1 MMTTPYQIP
10 ATTHLGEVSLR
21 ISNLERS
28 IQFYTEVVGLQ
39 LLERQD
45 KVATMTA
52 DGKTSLLRLEELT
65 DAVTLPVRSHA
76 GLYHFAILLPDRKSL
91 GLALR
96 NLAASGIEI
105 GQGDHLVSEAF
116 YISDPD
122 QNGIEIYADRP
133 RDTWRRDTD
142 NNYIMASDPV
152 DVQSL
157 FDISENE
164 PWHGLPAGTVIGHVH
179 FHVRS
184 LEESRRFYTGVLGFD
199 VVGNFAGMSALFV
212 SAGGYHHHIGLN
224 IWAGTGAP
232 ANPNQA
238 TGIDYFTIVYAG
250 QEQLQQALEQLRKQ
264 GSTLEELGG
273 QWFTIDPQNI
283 RIRLV
288 TAE

>member
-1 MMTTPYQIP
+1 MTSTYQIP

-28 IQFYTEVVGLQ
+28 IQFYTTIVGLEV
-39 LLERQD
+39 LERSE

-52 DGKTSLLRLEELT
+52 DGVHSLLRLEQLT
-65 DAVTLPVRSHA
+65 DAVTMPVRSTS

-96 NLAASGIEI
+96 NLAESGIEI

-122 QNGIEIYADRP
+122 QNGIEIYADRA
-133 RDTWRRDTD
+133 RDTWKRDPD
-142 NNYIMASDPV
+142 NNYIMSSDPV
-152 DVQSL
+152 DVESL
-157 FDISENE
+157 FALAANE
-164 PWHGLPAGTVIGHVH
+164 PWQGLPAGTVIGHVH

-199 VVGNFAGMSALFV
+199 IVGNFANMSALFV

-224 IWAGTGAP
+224 IWAGNGAP
-232 ANPNQA
+232 VNPDNA
-238 TGIDYFTIVYAG
+238 TGIDYFTIVYSG
-250 QEQLQQALEQLRKQ
+250 IEQLEQAVEQLRQ
-264 GSTLEELGG
+264 SGATLEQQGDS
-273 QWFTIDPQNI
+273 WFTVDPQNI
-283 RIRLV
+283 RILL
-288 TAE
+288 TTTSH

>member
-1 MMTTPYQIP
+1 MTSTYQIP

-28 IQFYTEVVGLQ
+28 IQFYTQIVGLKV
-39 LLERQD
+39 LERSE

-52 DGKTSLLRLEELT
+52 DGVHSLLRLVELT
-65 DAVTLPVRSHA
+65 DAVTMPVRSTS

-96 NLAASGIEI
+96 NLAESGIEI

-122 QNGIEIYADRP
+122 QNGIEIYADRA
-133 RDTWRRDTD
+133 RDTWQRDAD
-142 NNYIMASDPV
+142 NNYIMSSDPV
-152 DVQSL
+152 DVESL
-157 FDISENE
+157 FALAANE
-164 PWHGLPAGTVIGHVH
+164 PWQGLPAGTIIGHVH

-199 VVGNFAGMSALFV
+199 IVGNFANMSALFV

-224 IWAGTGAP
+224 IWAGNGAP
-232 ANPNQA
+232 VNPDNA
-238 TGIDYFTIVYAG
+238 TGIDYFTILYSG
-250 QEQLQQALEQLRKQ
+250 NEQLEQAVEQLRQ
-264 GSTLEELGG
+264 SGATLEQQGG
-273 QWFTIDPQNI
+273 SWFTVDPQNI
-283 RIRLV
+283 RIRL
-288 TAE
+288 TTTSY

>member
-1 MMTTPYQIP
+1 MTSTYQIP
-10 ATTHLGEVSLR
+10 ATAHLGEVSLR

-39 LLERQD
+39 LLERSE

-52 DGKTSLLRLEELT
+52 DGKQSLLRLEQLT
-65 DAVTLPVRSHA
+65 EAVTMPVRSTS

-96 NLAASGIEI
+96 NLAESGIEI

-122 QNGIEIYADRP
+122 QNGIEIYADRA
-133 RDTWRRDTD
+133 RDTWKRDAD

-152 DVQSL
+152 DVESL
-157 FDISENE
+157 FRLAANE
-164 PWHGLPAGTVIGHVH
+164 TWQGLPAGTVIGHVH

-184 LEESRRFYTGVLGFD
+184 LEESRRFYTDVLGFD
-199 VVGNFAGMSALFV
+199 IVGNFANMSALFV

-224 IWAGTGAP
+224 IWAGAGAP
-232 ANPNQA
+232 LNPDHA
-238 TGIDYFTIVYAG
+238 TGIDYFTIIFA
-250 QEQLQQALEQLRKQ
+250 ENPHLQQAIEQLRQ
-264 GSTLEELGG
+264 SGASLE
-273 QWFTIDPQNI
+273 QQDDSWFTVDPQNI
-283 RIRLV
+283 RIHL
-288 TAE
+288 TTTS

>member
-1 MMTTPYQIP
+1 MTSTYQIP

-28 IQFYTEVVGLQ
+28 IQFYTEVVGLK
-39 LLERQD
+39 LLERSD
-45 KVATMTA
+45 KVATLTA
-52 DGKTSLLRLEELT
+52 DGKQSLLRLEQLT
-65 DAVTLPVRSHA
+65 DAVTMPVRSTS

-96 NLAASGIEI
+96 NLAESGIEI

-122 QNGIEIYADRP
+122 QNGIEIYADRA
-133 RDTWRRDTD
+133 RDTWKRDSE
-142 NNYIMASDPV
+142 NNYIMSSDPV
-152 DVQSL
+152 DVDSL
-157 FDISENE
+157 FALAANE
-164 PWHGLPAGTVIGHVH
+164 PWQGLPAGTVIGHVH

-199 VVGNFAGMSALFV
+199 IVGNFANMSALFV

-232 ANPNQA
+232 VNPANA
-238 TGIDYFTIVYAG
+238 TGIDYFTIIYDGKV
-250 QEQLQQALEQLRKQ
+250 QLEQALEQLRQSNTSIEQQ
-264 GSTLEELGG
+264 GKD
-273 QWFTIDPQNI
+273 WFTIDPQNI
-283 RIRLV
+283 RIRL
-288 TAE
+288 TSTN

>member
-1 MMTTPYQIP
+1 MNSTYQIP

-21 ISNLERS
+21 ISNLDRS
-28 IQFYTEVVGLQ
+28 IQFYTEVVGLK
-39 LLERQD
+39 LLERSD

-52 DGKTSLLRLEELT
+52 DGKQSLLRLEQLAN
-65 DAVTLPVRSHA
+65 AVTMPVRSTS

-96 NLAASGIEI
+96 NLAESGIEI

-122 QNGIEIYADRP
+122 QNGIEIYTDRP
-133 RDTWRRDTD
+133 RDTWKRDAD
-142 NNYIMASDPV
+142 NNYIMSSDPV
-152 DVQSL
+152 DVDSL
-157 FDISENE
+157 FALAANE
-164 PWHGLPAGTVIGHVH
+164 PWQGLPAGTVIGHVH

-199 VVGNFAGMSALFV
+199 IVGNFANMSALFV

-232 ANPNQA
+232 VNPANA
-238 TGIDYFTIVYAG
+238 TGIDYFTIIYEG
-250 QEQLQQALEQLRKQ
+250 KEQLEQAVEQLRQSNTSIEQQ
-264 GSTLEELGG
+264 GKD
-273 QWFTIDPQNI
+273 WFTIDPQNI
-283 RIRLV
+283 RIRL
-288 TAE
+288 TTPH

>member
-28 IQFYTEVVGLQ
+28 IQFYTEVVGLR

-133 RDTWRRDTD
+133 RDSWKRDTD

-164 PWHGLPAGTVIGHVH
+164 LAWPTGRNSYWSCTLSCTQPGRIPPFLHGCARV
-179 FHVRS
+179 
-184 LEESRRFYTGVLGFD
+184 
-199 VVGNFAGMSALFV
+199 
-212 SAGGYHHHIGLN
+212 
-224 IWAGTGAP
+224 
-232 ANPNQA
+232 
-238 TGIDYFTIVYAG
+238 
-250 QEQLQQALEQLRKQ
+250 
-264 GSTLEELGG
+264 
-273 QWFTIDPQNI
+273 
-283 RIRLV
+283 
-288 TAE
+288 

>member
-1 MMTTPYQIP
+1 MTSTYQIP

-21 ISNLERS
+21 ISNLDRS
-28 IQFYTEVVGLQ
+28 IQFYTEVVGLK
-39 LLERQD
+39 LLERSE

-52 DGKTSLLRLEELT
+52 DGKHSLLRLEQLT
-65 DAVTLPVRSHA
+65 DAVTMPVRSTS

-96 NLAASGIEI
+96 NLAESGIEI

-122 QNGIEIYADRP
+122 RNGIEIYADRA
-133 RDTWRRDTD
+133 RDTWKRDAD
-142 NNYIMASDPV
+142 NNYIMSSDPV
-152 DVQSL
+152 DVDSL
-157 FDISENE
+157 FALAANE
-164 PWHGLPAGTVIGHVH
+164 PWQGLPAGTVIGHVH

-199 VVGNFAGMSALFV
+199 IVGNFANMSALFV

-232 ANPNQA
+232 VNPDNA
-238 TGIDYFTIVYAG
+238 TGIDYFTIIYDG
-250 QEQLQQALEQLRKQ
+250 KEQLEQAVEQLRQSNASIEQQ
-264 GSTLEELGG
+264 GKD
-273 QWFTIDPQNI
+273 WFTVDPQNI
-283 RIRLV
+283 RIRL
-288 TAE
+288 TTSS

>member
-1 MMTTPYQIP
+1 MTSTYQIP

-39 LLERQD
+39 LLERSE

-52 DGKTSLLRLEELT
+52 DGKKSLLRLEQLT
-65 DAVTLPVRSHA
+65 DAVTMPVRSTS

-96 NLAASGIEI
+96 NLAESGIEI

-122 QNGIEIYADRP
+122 QNGIEIYADRA
-133 RDTWRRDTD
+133 RDTWKRDAD
-142 NNYIMASDPV
+142 NNFVMASDPV
-152 DVQSL
+152 DVESL
-157 FDISENE
+157 FALAANE
-164 PWHGLPAGTVIGHVH
+164 TWQGLPAGTVIGHVH

-184 LEESRRFYTGVLGFD
+184 LEESHRFYTDVLGFD
-199 VVGNFAGMSALFV
+199 IVGNFANMSALFV

-224 IWAGTGAP
+224 IWAGAGAP
-232 ANPNQA
+232 LNPDHA
-238 TGIDYFTIVYAG
+238 TGIDYFTIIFAG
-250 QEQLQQALEQLRKQ
+250 NEHLQQAVEQLRQ
-264 GSTLEELGG
+264 SGASLEQQEDS
-273 QWFTIDPQNI
+273 WFTIDPQNI
-283 RIRLV
+283 RIRL
-288 TAE
+288 TTTS

>member
-1 MMTTPYQIP
+1 MTSTYQIP

-21 ISNLERS
+21 ISNLDRS
-28 IQFYTEVVGLQ
+28 IQFYTEVVGLK
-39 LLERQD
+39 LLERSD
-45 KVATMTA
+45 KVATLSA
-52 DGKTSLLRLEELT
+52 DGKQSLLRLEQLAN
-65 DAVTLPVRSHA
+65 AVTMPVRSTS

-96 NLAASGIEI
+96 NLAESGIEI

-133 RDTWRRDTD
+133 RDTWKRDAD
-142 NNYIMASDPV
+142 NNYIMSSDPV
-152 DVQSL
+152 DVDSL
-157 FDISENE
+157 FALAANE
-164 PWHGLPAGTVIGHVH
+164 PWQGLPAGTVIGHVH

-199 VVGNFAGMSALFV
+199 IVGNFANMSALFV

-232 ANPNQA
+232 VNPDNA
-238 TGIDYFTIVYAG
+238 TGIDYFTIIYEG
-250 QEQLQQALEQLRKQ
+250 KEQLEQAVEQLRQSNTSIEQQ
-264 GSTLEELGG
+264 GND
-273 QWFTIDPQNI
+273 WFTIDPQNI
-283 RIRLV
+283 RIRL
-288 TAE
+288 TTTS

>member
-1 MMTTPYQIP
+1 MTSTYQIP

-21 ISNLERS
+21 ISNLDRS
-28 IQFYTEVVGLQ
+28 IQFYTEVVGLK
-39 LLERQD
+39 LLERSE

-52 DGKTSLLRLEELT
+52 DGKQSLLRLEQLT
-65 DAVTLPVRSHA
+65 DAVTMPVRSTS

-96 NLAASGIEI
+96 NLAESGIEI

-122 QNGIEIYADRP
+122 QNGIEIYADRA
-133 RDTWRRDTD
+133 RDTWKRDAD
-142 NNYIMASDPV
+142 NNYIMSSDPV
-152 DVQSL
+152 DVDSL
-157 FDISENE
+157 FALAANE
-164 PWHGLPAGTVIGHVH
+164 PWQGLPARTVIGHVH

-199 VVGNFAGMSALFV
+199 IVGNFANMSALFV

-232 ANPNQA
+232 VNPANA
-238 TGIDYFTIVYAG
+238 TGIDYFTIIYDG
-250 QEQLQQALEQLRKQ
+250 KEQLEQAVEQLRQSNASIEQQ
-264 GSTLEELGG
+264 GKDWLTV
-273 QWFTIDPQNI
+273 DPQNI
-283 RIRLV
+283 RIRL
-288 TAE
+288 TSTN

>member
-1 MMTTPYQIP
+1 MTTPYQIP
-10 ATTHLGEVSLR
+10 GTTHLGEVSLK

-39 LLERQD
+39 LLERHER
-45 KVATMTA
+45 VATMTA
-52 DGKTSLLRLEELT
+52 DGKQSLLRLEELT

-133 RDTWRRDTD
+133 RDTWRRDED
-142 NNYIMASDPV
+142 NNYIMSSDPV

-157 FDISENE
+157 FVLSENE
-164 PWHGLPAGTVIGHVH
+164 PWNGLPAGTVIGHVH

-199 VVGNFAGMSALFV
+199 VAGNFAGMSALFV

-232 ANPNQA
+232 VNPDRA

-250 QEQLQQALEQLRKQ
+250 QEPLQQALEQLRQ
-264 GSTLEELGG
+264 EGATLEEQDGS
-273 QWFTIDPQNI
+273 WFTTDPQNI
-283 RIRLV
+283 RVRLI
-288 TAE
+288 TAG